1 MGVHPVIIEPL
12 EELTN
17 DLAKDHEQRGSTDD
31 ATDRCFGNSRS
42 VVGGDIYLGIMK
54 AARRRRE
61 ISPFII
67 ETKTP
72 LSLPTMT
79 PNLNR
84 RRKTLLR
91 LF

>member
-31 ATDRCFGNSRS
+31 ATDRCFGNSRT

-54 AARRRRE
+54 AAAER
-61 ISPFII
+61 
-67 ETKTP
+67 
-72 LSLPTMT
+72 
-79 PNLNR
+79 N
-84 RRKTLLR
+84 
-91 LF
+91 